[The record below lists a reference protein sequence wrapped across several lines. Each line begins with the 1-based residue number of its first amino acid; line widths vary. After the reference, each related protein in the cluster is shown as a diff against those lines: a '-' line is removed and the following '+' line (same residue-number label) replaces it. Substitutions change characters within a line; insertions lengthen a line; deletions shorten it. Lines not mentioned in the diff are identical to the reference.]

1 MCKAWYLKHSV
12 AGKHLEWN
20 QRIPDSN
27 ENCEYQCTCCIHLQ
41 DRSSTLIYAGNE
53 EGKIRFK
60 KEVTEIKNCFEH
72 CLGKIKKKDS
82 FKMTD
87 LEETMS
93 YFLY

>member
-1 MCKAWYLKHSV
+1 MKIVNINAPV
-12 AGKHLEWN
+12 AYIC
-20 QRIPDSN
+20 RTD
-27 ENCEYQCTCCIHLQ
+27 
-41 DRSSTLIYAGNE
+41 LIYAGNE
-53 EGKIRFK
+53 EGRIRFK